1 MSEKRESS
9 VAAQAKPESGI
20 AQLFWHSPFP
30 NPQSKC
36 YDVGMGKV
44 HLSLCGN
51 LEVAMRYEH
60 ELRETHDE
68 LCPYRAERDAAIER
82 ACEEWQNLAANK
94 HDELH
99 QLRKANEALREG
111 LRGAIQHM
119 RHAPWC
125 ESFMSRHSLECDCGV
140 PAAIN
145 ALAAL
150 LAGDSEAERG
160 D

>member
-1 MSEKRESS
+1 VDSETSVQFLYEMVTAEPPKPGIENLANLPTMRSVLKRWC
-9 VAAQAKPESGI
+9 A
-20 AQLFWHSPFP
+20 
-30 NPQSKC
+30 
-36 YDVGMGKV
+36 
-44 HLSLCGN
+44 
-51 LEVAMRYEH
+51 
-60 ELRETHDE
+60 LRD
-68 LCPYRAERDAAIER
+68 ERD
-82 ACEEWQNLAANK
+82 
-94 HDELH
+94 
-99 QLRKANEALREG
+99 QLRAANEALREG

-119 RHAPWC
+119 RHALWC